1 MISFFKSLWEGV
13 VVTSFIE
20 WIAVISSILYVILA
34 ANRLILCWIFAF
46 IASLLFVYLCYIG
59 QLYVEAI
66 LQLFYVVMAIV
77 GWFSWKSLSSDQLE
91 IKKWK
96 SYKHAIAILSST
108 LAALVIGFTF
118 HKFTNQAHPYIDAFT
133 TCFSLGAT
141 YMVTQKILGNWV
153 YWILID
159 LASIYLYAERAYY
172 LTAFQYALFTI
183 LAIYGFISWKNQY
196 KQQNKC

>member
-108 LAALVIGFTF
+108 LAALDIGFTF

-141 YMVTQKILGNWV
+141 YMVTQKILGNIFESFFEIFV
-153 YWILID
+153 SRFCSGAACLHVLLDGYK
-159 LASIYLYAERAYY
+159 SN
-172 LTAFQYALFTI
+172 T
-183 LAIYGFISWKNQY
+183 AIY
-196 KQQNKC
+196 QNLPSSGDFRGSFGNC